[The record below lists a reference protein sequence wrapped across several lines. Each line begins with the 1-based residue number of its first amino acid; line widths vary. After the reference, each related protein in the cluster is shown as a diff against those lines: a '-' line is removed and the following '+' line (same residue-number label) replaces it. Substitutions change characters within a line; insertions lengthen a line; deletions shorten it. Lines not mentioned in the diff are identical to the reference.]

1 MPTTTEPPPPP
12 TQLGGHCPRNRLAAL
27 CTRAASELVLSS
39 SSRQKSAASKRG
51 WLAAAYSRW
60 THCSGS
66 GVSGRVGWVV
76 PMRAGTE
83 LQSLDATE
91 GPSEDEY
98 DDDEEPG
105 WTERLDAAFGQRW
118 QRLLDLSVP
127 YLGRRWAISALFALT
142 YCTRVYMIQGWYI
155 VTYGLAIYQLS
166 LLIGFLTPQV
176 RAARVAGWEQR
187 GLRCARGEPGGE
199 QTCASGVSVG
209 SAPELPAH
217 SACVVCPR
225 VAWRRR
231 WTPRRRRRRASWRCL
246 WRRTAPSCE
255 RSPSSSIGTG

>member
-1 MPTTTEPPPPP
+1 
-12 TQLGGHCPRNRLAAL
+12 
-27 CTRAASELVLSS
+27 
-39 SSRQKSAASKRG
+39 
-51 WLAAAYSRW
+51 
-60 THCSGS
+60 
-66 GVSGRVGWVV
+66 
-76 PMRAGTE
+76 MRAGTE

-209 SAPELPAH
+209 SAPELPAPL
-217 SACVVCPR
+217 CVCRMPAR
-225 VAWRRR
+225 GVAAQVDPEAE
-231 WTPRRRRRRASWRCL
+231 TPEGELAVPLAKDGTFMRTIPEFKYWYRMTKAFAIAFGLTFFEVFNVPVSRPVLILYFLMLLVQAGKRQIEHMIRYKYLPCSMGPKKGPGARRAD
-246 WRRTAPSCE
+246 AAVAV
-255 RSPSSSIGTG
+255 